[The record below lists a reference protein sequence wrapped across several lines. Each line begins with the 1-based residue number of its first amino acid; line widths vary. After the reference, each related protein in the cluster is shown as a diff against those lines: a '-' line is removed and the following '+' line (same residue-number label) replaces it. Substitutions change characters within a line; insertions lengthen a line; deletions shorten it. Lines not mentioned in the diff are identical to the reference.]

1 MFYELLYRYVLII
14 IIQSMLYQIGIILVI
29 IVAAIIVSKR
39 FNQNNDLIYEDEM
52 EEDELKK
59 LDDEIN

>member
-1 MFYELLYRYVLII
+1 
-14 IIQSMLYQIGIILVI
+14 MLYQIGIILVI
-29 IVAAIIVSKR
+29 IVAAMIISKR
-39 FNQNNDLIYEDEM
+39 FNQNNDLIYENEM

>member
-1 MFYELLYRYVLII
+1 
-14 IIQSMLYQIGIILVI
+14 MLYQIGIILVI

-39 FNQNNDLIYEDEM
+39 FNQINDLIYEDEM

>member
-1 MFYELLYRYVLII
+1 
-14 IIQSMLYQIGIILVI
+14 MLYQIGTILTI

-39 FNQNNDLIYEDEM
+39 FNLNNDLIYEDEM

>member
-1 MFYELLYRYVLII
+1 
-14 IIQSMLYQIGIILVI
+14 MLYQIGIILVI

-39 FNQNNDLIYEDEM
+39 FNHYNDLIYEGEM